1 MCQIIPFYSLNSSL
15 GNKPDGY
22 TTVWNNIAALTSA
35 SGTYLKK
42 TDINTKEF
50 LKFRGDTDNANWATL
65 PGVWITLTNTVDA
78 ADYGVLLVIGT
89 STNGFTGV
97 DWYFQVWFKTDGN
110 IHVRRSI
117 NATGGGGW
125 TAWETISKS

>member
-1 MCQIIPFYSLNSSL
+1 M
-15 GNKPDGY
+15 
-22 TTVWNNIAALTSA
+22 
-35 SGTYLKK
+35 KK
-42 TDINTKEF
+42 SDINTNEF
-50 LKFRGDTDNANWATL
+50 FKIRGYATNANWEIL
-65 PGVWITLTNTVDA
+65 PGVCRTTTSTVDA

-89 STNGFTGV
+89 STVFTGS
-97 DWYFQVWFKTDGN
+97 DWYFQVWFKTNGL